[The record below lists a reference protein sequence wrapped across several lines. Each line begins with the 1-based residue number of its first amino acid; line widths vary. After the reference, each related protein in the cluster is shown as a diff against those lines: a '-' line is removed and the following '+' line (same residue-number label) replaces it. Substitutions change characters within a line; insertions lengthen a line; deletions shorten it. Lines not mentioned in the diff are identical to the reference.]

1 MKLTGLQIRNMQMLQ
16 DLEKMIKELEIK
28 RIEHDLLNKNKYAE
42 ESDDGIFS
50 ESGTERKQNPGFHG
64 SLPDQ
69 SVMGSMESE
78 LLCRYVGKPG

>member
-42 ESDDGIFS
+42 LYKVYHRLLEGIRY
-50 ESGTERKQNPGFHG
+50 ERGYK
-64 SLPDQ
+64 
-69 SVMGSMESE
+69 V
-78 LLCRYVGKPG
+78 C